1 MLTASVPWAT
11 VGDSRV
17 SAIERYGD
25 TANEPLARSRHWRI
39 DFPGRLLVRRQADTP
54 IRRHRLWLLTA
65 WVLALLF
72 ADTTAS
78 AQIKIGEVGPLT
90 GGISQFG
97 ISCHQG
103 YLLALEEVNQA
114 GGVLGQKIELVT
126 EDNQSKPGESATVV
140 RKLIG
145 EDKVVGVLGDATS
158 SATLEGAPIAQSSK
172 VPMITPTAT
181 NPKIT
186 QVGDYIFRVCFLDE
200 FQGRVLARFAR
211 EKLNAKT
218 AAILTD
224 VKQDYSVDLTKFFKE
239 EFTKNGGSI
248 TREQSYST
256 GDTDFRAQLTTL
268 RATKPDVVYVP
279 GYYQEVALIV
289 KQARQ
294 VGLTMPFIGC
304 DGWAN
309 QSLLTIGGK
318 ALDGC
323 YLTNHFSPDDPAPAV
338 QKFVEKYKSKY
349 GSVPDTFAALGYDA
363 ARILADAIKRAGSA
377 EPSAIRDALAK
388 TSGFEG
394 STGTIGFDANRN
406 ATKAALVLTIK
417 DGKFQVAQKVEP

>member
-1 MLTASVPWAT
+1 MAS
-11 VGDSRV
+11 
-17 SAIERYGD
+17 
-25 TANEPLARSRHWRI
+25 EP
-39 DFPGRLLVRRQADTP
+39 PGRSSFRRYADTP
-54 IRRHRLWLLTA
+54 TRRYPLWLLAFWT
-65 WVLALLF
+65 LAF
-72 ADTTAS
+72 FSAHNIAS
-78 AQIKIGEVGPLT
+78 AQIKIGEVDPLT
-90 GGISQFG
+90 GGIAQFG

-103 YLLALEEVNQA
+103 YLLAIEEVNQA
-114 GGVLGQKIELVT
+114 GGILGQKIELIT
-126 EDNQSKPGESATVV
+126 EDDQSKPGECATVV

-186 QVGDYIFRVCFLDE
+186 EVGDYIFRVCFLDE

-224 VKQDYSVDLTKFFKE
+224 VKQDYSVDLTKFFRE

-268 RATKPDVVYVP
+268 RAAKSDVVYVP

-363 ARILADAIKRAGSA
+363 ARILMDAIKRAGSA
-377 EPSAIRDALAK
+377 DPSAIREVLAK

-394 STGTIGFDANRN
+394 CTGTIGFDANRN

-417 DGKFQVAQKVEP
+417 DGKFQVAQKVEPK

>member
-1 MLTASVPWAT
+1 MYCSLTFWRFGLRHPDVALPWQRWAQVAQKREPYHRKAFWVLTFFAT
-11 VGDSRV
+11 VT
-17 SAIERYGD
+17 I
-25 TANEPLARSRHWRI
+25 
-39 DFPGRLLVRRQADTP
+39 
-54 IRRHRLWLLTA
+54 
-65 WVLALLF
+65 
-72 ADTTAS
+72 AS
-78 AQIKIGEVGPLT
+78 AQIKIGEVNPLT

-103 YLLALEEVNQA
+103 YLLAIEEVNQA

-126 EDNQSKPGESATVV
+126 EDDRSKPGECATVV

-145 EDKVVGVLGDATS
+145 VDKVVGVLGDATS

-186 QVGDYIFRVCFLDE
+186 EVGDYIFRVCFLDE

-239 EFTKNGGSI
+239 QFTKNGGSI

-268 RATKPDVVYVP
+268 RAPKPDVVYVP
-279 GYYQEVALIV
+279 GYYQEVALII

-323 YLTNHFSPDDPAPAV
+323 YLTNHFSPDDPAPPV

-363 ARILADAIKRAGSA
+363 ARIVMDAINRAGSA
-377 EPSAIRDALAK
+377 EPNAIRDALAK

-394 STGTIGFDANRN
+394 CTGTIGFDANRN

-417 DGKFQVAQKVEP
+417 DGKFQVAQKVEPTQ

>member
-1 MLTASVPWAT
+1 
-11 VGDSRV
+11 V
-17 SAIERYGD
+17 S
-25 TANEPLARSRHWRI
+25 EP
-39 DFPGRLLVRRQADTP
+39 PGRSSFRRYADSPTRRYPLSLLAF
-54 IRRHRLWLLTA
+54 WALT
-65 WVLALLF
+65 LF
-72 ADTTAS
+72 SAHNTAS
-78 AQIKIGEVGPLT
+78 AQIKIGEIDPLT
-90 GGISQFG
+90 GGIAQFG

-114 GGVLGQKIELVT
+114 GGILGQKIELVT
-126 EDNQSKPGESATVV
+126 EDDQSKPGQCATVV

-145 EDKVVGVLGDATS
+145 QDKVVALLGDATS
-158 SATLEGAPIAQSSK
+158 SATLEGAPIAQNSK

-186 QVGDYIFRVCFLDE
+186 EVGDFIFRVCFLDE

-211 EKLNAKT
+211 ETLKAKT

-224 VKQDYSVDLTKFFKE
+224 VKQDYSVDLTRFFKG

-268 RATKPDVVYVP
+268 RAAKSDVVFVP
-279 GYYQEVALIV
+279 GYYQEASLIV

-349 GSVPDTFAALGYDA
+349 GSIPDTFAALGYDA
-363 ARILADAIKRAGSA
+363 ARILMDAIKRAGSA
-377 EPSAIRDALAK
+377 EPGAIRDALAK

-394 STGTIGFDANRN
+394 CTGTIGFDANRN
-406 ATKAALVLTIK
+406 ATKAAVILTIK
-417 DGKFQVAQKVEP
+417 EEKFQVAQKVEPK